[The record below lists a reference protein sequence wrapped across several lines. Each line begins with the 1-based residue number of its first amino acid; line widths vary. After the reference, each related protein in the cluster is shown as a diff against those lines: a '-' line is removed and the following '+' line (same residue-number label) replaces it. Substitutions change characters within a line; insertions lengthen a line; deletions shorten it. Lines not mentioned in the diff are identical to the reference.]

1 MEESRQG
8 EPSLAKMAV
17 FGIKETGQESNS
29 WADGFGLVGRRSL
42 ESSLSVY
49 FIFSLKAQLF
59 NEFKFNT
66 PGSILSCKYFNKLF
80 SKA

>member
-1 MEESRQG
+1 MEESRQV

-29 WADGFGLVGRRSL
+29 WADGYGLVGRRSL

-49 FIFSLKAQLF
+49 FFVFSLKAQLF
-59 NEFKFNT
+59 NEFKFN
-66 PGSILSCKYFNKLF
+66 PVAS
-80 SKA
+80 